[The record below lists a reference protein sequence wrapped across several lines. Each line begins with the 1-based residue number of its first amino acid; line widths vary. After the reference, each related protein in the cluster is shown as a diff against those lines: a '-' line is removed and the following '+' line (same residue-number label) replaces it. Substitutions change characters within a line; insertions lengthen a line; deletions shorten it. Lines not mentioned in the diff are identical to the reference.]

1 MIKRGFIYYFKNL
14 KYVFTVIG
22 TLALGAAF
30 GLAALLPGISNA
42 INKMLTAISE
52 TLNYFD
58 FDQNGVKSSIF
69 SSISALDWSNP
80 AEALKTAMSTE
91 WLTGTVTNC
100 AQEAFP
106 NAAECMAK
114 IEEAATACVNE
125 IVFYATV
132 FFSYVVLGLVAGY
145 ILVRWLIRRNMARR
159 AFWKM
164 FINYFMNA
172 LFNAA
177 IIAFGVWLNS
187 VWKGWAIVPIL
198 MIITLYGI
206 VVLIEAYVIH
216 GFKKIEFKRV
226 LNIRNLLQLLIAD
239 ILILLLSVGLAFAF
253 IYITNALVGIMLG
266 IAFIEI
272 ALVVVSLI
280 AEAYVKETVKKGTE
294 NVVLN
299 KG

>member
-125 IVFYATV
+125 IVFYAAI

-145 ILVRWLIRRNMARR
+145 SLVRWLIRRNMARR